1 MTAWTYANI
10 WESVAAAV
18 PDQPAIVQGERV
30 VSFAEFEA
38 QADALATHLLAAGLQ
53 QQAKVA
59 VYATNCPEFLIAYY
73 AAFKA
78 GLAPF
83 NVNYR
88 YGPEEVR
95 YLFDNGDAEA
105 VVFEAGFA
113 AILDPIRA
121 AMPGVKSWIAIGRDG
136 IDAPIGRRISPRSPR
151 TCPRHARSSRR
162 GAATTK
168 TCC

>member
-10 WESVAAAV
+10 WESVAAAI

-30 VSFAEFEA
+30 VTFAEFEA

-78 GLAPF
+78 GLIP
-83 NVNYR
+83 R
-88 YGPEEVR
+88 KR
-95 YLFDNGDAEA
+95 
-105 VVFEAGFA
+105 FA
-113 AILDPIRA
+113 SASSPID
-121 AMPGVKSWIAIGRDG
+121 GLIG
-136 IDAPIGRRISPRSPR
+136 
-151 TCPRHARSSRR
+151 
-162 GAATTK
+162 
-168 TCC
+168 